1 MEFALFG
8 CFVFAVGLLI
18 VGFSGGKREPQ
29 PAPAPAPL
37 NMTFIFMMVIA
48 LVALLIATGSG
59 YVWIIEL

>member
-29 PAPAPAPL
+29 PAPAPL
-37 NMTFIFMMVIA
+37 NTTFIFMMVIA

-59 YVWIIEL
+59 YVWIVEL